1 MLYNFESETELEIAR
16 NWCAGAFGWSRKRL
30 LGEAMAAPFSCR
42 ETCFVFASANAWR
55 YPEGEALFLNVP
67 WHRRIGRVQIYF
79 EKWIYLKLFDVHWAH
94 SIPRRHTSTTSSRA
108 IRFQSSRCS
117 WLTSYVNLSGDKKL
131 KGICSNPQLCLKSRE
146 LHHSPELCSRNRR
159 RKRVAFGRTEYATHV
174 ASCSALYRGRDRG
187 INMINDSRATIR
199 LTRCLWHHALIRS
212 WRTILKIV
220 PRSGCSFAALG
231 RSKILGVISSVKWWA
246 WNKLK
251 SVQYVEMH
259 SARLWKSRGRRLN
272 PWSPS

>member
-1 MLYNFESETELEIAR
+1 MR
-16 NWCAGAFGWSRKRL
+16 G
-30 LGEAMAAPFSCR
+30 
-42 ETCFVFASANAWR
+42 R

-79 EKWIYLKLFDVHWAH
+79 EKWIHLKLFDVHWAH
-94 SIPRRHTSTTSSRA
+94 RIPRRHTSTTSSRA
-108 IRFQSSRCS
+108 IRLQSSRCS

-174 ASCSALYRGRDRG
+174 ASCSALYRGMDRG

-231 RSKILGVISSVKWWA
+231 RSKNLGVFQVSNDEHEINWNQSNTLRCIQQDCGKVGVGDSILDRPVNSSATALPKYATFSSLQV
-246 WNKLK
+246 LLFFHLR
-251 SVQYVEMH
+251 V
-259 SARLWKSRGRRLN
+259 
-272 PWSPS
+272 